1 MDAQQKIERK
11 FDHELRDGKSVDA
24 SIGLQHEFEKDPR
37 EALAI
42 IQREQKK
49 ESDPNNKDKST
60 ISVAKNGDV
69 FVYGSDHAGYYAGS
83 IPKEFLAKQ
92 GPATQ
97 VAEQPTPLAP
107 PPGSPGDSAAAGQ
120 APAPGQGDSG
130 FHIPS
135 PIQIG
140 VHDGSL
146 QLGVNLFGLIKGGI
160 TLGEQN
166 RGYVGSDVLKSEVS
180 AGVDLSGRHI
190 GPAVDANLLN
200 GDLLDGHGRVGIDP
214 MRHGA
219 IIGARGDANALGG
232 IIQAGGHAGAEVG
245 PQFGPDAGGYGYL
258 GAAGAEANGQ
268 AKLSSK
274 GIRAGVTGQ
283 VGAEPYAGVATGAKV
298 AIGTRN
304 EAHVDARTHVGSE
317 GINGGIGLYKQLRPG
332 AYLTGYSAADYLD
345 D

>member
-1 MDAQQKIERK
+1 
-11 FDHELRDGKSVDA
+11 
-24 SIGLQHEFEKDPR
+24 
-37 EALAI
+37 
-42 IQREQKK
+42 
-49 ESDPNNKDKST
+49 
-60 ISVAKNGDV
+60 
-69 FVYGSDHAGYYAGS
+69 
-83 IPKEFLAKQ
+83 
-92 GPATQ
+92 
-97 VAEQPTPLAP
+97 
-107 PPGSPGDSAAAGQ
+107 
-120 APAPGQGDSG
+120 
-130 FHIPS
+130 
-135 PIQIG
+135 
-140 VHDGSL
+140 
-146 QLGVNLFGLIKGGI
+146 
-160 TLGEQN
+160 
-166 RGYVGSDVLKSEVS
+166 
-180 AGVDLSGRHI
+180 
-190 GPAVDANLLN
+190 VDANLLN

-219 IIGARGDANALGG
+219 IIGARGDANALGS